1 MHVVNGWIVFTS
13 WKNWHLSWEILSYL
27 LANIISCKIGKFFD
41 SGKDAVFFFWGLFC
55 MVFATVR
62 VHWRGGSEM

>member
-1 MHVVNGWIVFTS
+1 MH
-13 WKNWHLSWEILSYL
+13 LPWEILSYL

-41 SGKDAVFFFWGLFC
+41 SGKDAVFFRRLFC